1 MMIGWLSE
9 SALATSGGSAWSGR
23 RPTTRLTRSR
33 TSLAASSMLRSS
45 ENSMFTLE
53 RPSRLVELMRS
64 TPWMPA
70 ICCSTGSVIRL
81 SITSAEAPA

>member
-1 MMIGWLSE
+1 MIGWLSV

-23 RPTTRLTRSR
+23 LPTTRETRSR
-33 TSLAASSMLRSS
+33 TSLAALSMSRSR
-45 ENSMFTLE
+45 ENSIRTLE

-70 ICCSTGSVIRL
+70 MRCSIGSVIRL